1 MPETLIDLLR
11 HGAPVG
17 GRRYRGQR
25 DDPLSEEGWREL
37 WQAVGEHR
45 PWQAIV
51 SSPLLRCRDFAGA
64 LSDKIGIPIFE
75 DARLK
80 EIGFGV
86 WEGRTAAELRAEDA
100 EQIRRFLND
109 PVGSRPAGAEPL
121 DDFLTRVAAA
131 FGDVVARFRGQHVL
145 VVCHAGVIRA
155 ALAYVLGLAPA
166 ALYRLQVDSAALSR
180 IRVPAETP
188 PVVVFH
194 NRHPL

>member
-25 DDPLSEEGWREL
+25 DDPLSEQGWSEL

-45 PWQAIV
+45 PWQVIV
-51 SSPLLRCRDFAGA
+51 SSPLARCRAFAEA
-64 LSDKIGIPIFE
+64 LGEKHALPFSE

-80 EIGFGV
+80 EVGFGV
-86 WEGRTAAELRAEDA
+86 WEGRTAAELRDENP
-100 EQIRRFLND
+100 EQIKRFLND
-109 PVGSRPAGAEPL
+109 PVGARPAGAEPL
-121 DDFLTRVAAA
+121 AEFCARVAAA
-131 FGDVVARFRGQHVL
+131 FDDAVARHHGQHVL

-155 ALAYVLGLAPA
+155 VLAHVLGLAPA
-166 ALYRLQVDSAALSR
+166 ALYRMQVDSAALTR
-180 IRVPAETP
+180 IRVPGETP

-194 NRHPL
+194 NRHSL